1 MKKKLFGLLI
11 LLIGLMC
18 GCNESINGDGPET
31 KSGKVTLSITDAPFP
46 SDKVELVNVA
56 IDMVR
61 LKIAENEEVADE
73 GEEGSDDGSGFITLE
88 VDKTF
93 NLLELGNGE
102 SEILGELEIPA
113 GEYKEIRLH
122 VVDAKI
128 KLVDIVE
135 EMDIKIPG
143 GSSSGLK
150 IKIKPSLII
159 NEGEEYDVLLDFDVS
174 RSFLVKGNP
183 KKGEIKGFMFK
194 PIIRATNMA
203 LAGSL
208 LGTVTEDAEEEV
220 LIKNARVY
228 VVSPEDVTDTIATG
242 KTNRNGMYKII
253 GLPGGTYNVSC
264 EKDGYENETGEEA
277 IEIVVGEEVTK
288 DFVLKKSEKEEVTE
302 ES

>member
-1 MKKKLFGLLI
+1 MKTKLFGLLI
-11 LLIGLMC
+11 LLIGLMY

-31 KSGKVTLSITDAPFP
+31 KSGKVTLSLTDAPFP
-46 SDKVELVNVA
+46 VDKVEQVNVT

-61 LKIAENEEVADE
+61 LKIAENEEDTDE
-73 GEEGSDDGSGFITLE
+73 GEEVTDDGSGFITLE

-102 SEILGELEIPA
+102 SEILGDLEIPA

-128 KLVDIVE
+128 KLVEVE
-135 EMDIKIPG
+135 EEMEIKIPG

-150 IKIKPSLII
+150 IKIQPSLVI
-159 NEGEEYDVLLDFDVS
+159 NDGEEYDVVLDFDVS

-194 PIIRATNMA
+194 PVIRATNMT

-208 LGTVTEDAEEEV
+208 SGTVKEDVEGDV
-220 LIKNARVY
+220 FIKNAHIY
-228 VVSPEDVTDTIATG
+228 LTSPEDVTDTIATA
-242 KTNRNGMYKII
+242 KTNKDGFYKII
-253 GLPGGTYNVSC
+253 GIPGGTYTVSC
-264 EKDGYENETGEEA
+264 EKEEYKNVNDPEQV
-277 IEIVVGEEVTK
+277 EIVVGEEVTK
-288 DFVLKKSEKEEVTE
+288 YFVLKKSEGEVAG